1 MHTDPSPLD
10 HLPAPGDIHTY
21 MGRLYRELA
30 LLRRLLRLAQT
41 AQARN
46 TSSNRSEHR
55 REVYH
60 AD

>member
-10 HLPAPGDIHTY
+10 HLPAPGDLHTY

-41 AQARN
+41 AKERN
-46 TSSNRSEHR
+46 PSANRPEQR
-55 REVYH
+55 QEVCH
-60 AD
+60 AE